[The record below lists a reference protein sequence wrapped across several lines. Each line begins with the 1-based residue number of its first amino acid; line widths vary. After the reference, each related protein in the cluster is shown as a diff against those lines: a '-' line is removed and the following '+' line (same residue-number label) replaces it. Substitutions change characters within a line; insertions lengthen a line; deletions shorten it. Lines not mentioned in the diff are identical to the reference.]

1 MGSNILETEG
11 LSKKYAGV
19 LRVNDLDI
27 RIKEG
32 EVYGFLGPNGAGKS
46 TTMKMLLG
54 LVKPSTGTISIF
66 GKPFI
71 EKNRIEILNEMG
83 SLIESPSY
91 YGHLSGKENME
102 IVRKL
107 LDVPKS
113 NIDEAIKIVRMANQM
128 NKKVRYY
135 SLGMKQRLG
144 IAMAL
149 AGFPKLLILDEPTN
163 GLDPAGIEEIR
174 ELIKALPQ
182 KYGMTVMI
190 SSHILSEIDQV
201 ASSIGIINHGELIFQ
216 ERKEALENE
225 RKPYITI
232 RTSDMEKT
240 CNVLNIQK
248 PKGNFSELNLGI
260 LSDEAIGKAIYT
272 LNNHNIMIYRIEEH
286 RRSLEDIFLELTGKE
301 LTL

>member
-1 MGSNILETEG
+1 
-11 LSKKYAGV
+11 
-19 LRVNDLDI
+19 
-27 RIKEG
+27 
-32 EVYGFLGPNGAGKS
+32 
-46 TTMKMLLG
+46 
-54 LVKPSTGTISIF
+54 
-66 GKPFI
+66 
-71 EKNRIEILNEMG
+71 
-83 SLIESPSY
+83 
-91 YGHLSGKENME
+91 ME

-113 NIDEAIKIVRMANQM
+113 NIDEAIKIVRMENQM

>member
-113 NIDEAIKIVRMANQM
+113 NIDEAIKIVRMENQM

-225 RKPYITI
+225 CKPYITI

>member
-113 NIDEAIKIVRMANQM
+113 NIDEAIKIVRMENQM

-260 LSDEAIGKAIYT
+260 LSDEAIGKTIYT

>member
-66 GKPFI
+66 EKPFI

-113 NIDEAIKIVRMANQM
+113 NIDEAIKIVRMENQM

>member
-32 EVYGFLGPNGAGKS
+32 EEYGFLGPNGAGKS

-113 NIDEAIKIVRMANQM
+113 NIDEAIKIVRMENQM

>member
-113 NIDEAIKIVRMANQM
+113 NIDEAIKIVRMENQM

-286 RRSLEDIFLELTGKE
+286 SRSLEDIFLELTGKE

>member
-113 NIDEAIKIVRMANQM
+113 NIDEAIKIVRMENQM

-286 RRSLEDIFLELTGKE
+286 RRSLEDIFLE
-301 LTL
+301 

>member
-113 NIDEAIKIVRMANQM
+113 NIDEAIKIVRMENQM

-272 LNNHNIMIYRIEEH
+272 L
-286 RRSLEDIFLELTGKE
+286 SLIHI
-301 LTL
+301 